1 MDALSDL
8 AFFSLVVKHG
18 NLSATARELGL
29 TPPAISARLAR
40 LEQRLGVRLLNRTT
54 RRVSVTQEGE
64 LYLAEGGRILA
75 DLEALERSVSS
86 ARAQP
91 QGLLRL
97 NATFGFGRAHIVPAV
112 SDFARQYPDV
122 EVLMRLTDRPLNLIE
137 EGFDVAVRFGD
148 LPDARLT
155 ARKIASNRRLLCA
168 SPRYLDAYGEP
179 RTPGDL
185 QRHRCIVVRENDVA
199 YGTWRLQAG
208 QRTETVKVRGPV
220 SSNDGQS
227 ALEWALDGHGIVM
240 RSEWET
246 AAHLRDGRLREV
258 LADWRTPPADI
269 HALYPERLNLPAKTV
284 AFVDFLAQRFA
295 RYLKAPGGAGGTW

>member
-8 AFFSLVVKHG
+8 AFFSLLVKHG
-18 NLSATARELGL
+18 NLSAAARELGL
-29 TPPAISARLAR
+29 TPPAVSTRLAK
-40 LEQRLGVRLLNRTT
+40 LEQRLGVRLLNRST

-64 LYLAEGGRILA
+64 LYLAEGSRILA
-75 DLEALERSVSS
+75 DLQALERSVSS
-86 ARAQP
+86 SRAQP

-97 NATFGFGRAHIVPAV
+97 NATFGFGRAHVTPAI
-112 SDFARQYPDV
+112 SDFARQYPEV
-122 EVLMRLTDRPLNLIE
+122 EVQLRLTDRPLNLIE
-137 EGFDVAVRFGD
+137 EGFDAAVRFGD

-168 SPRYLDAYGEP
+168 SPRYLETFGEP
-179 RTPGDL
+179 RTPGEL

-199 YGTWRLQAG
+199 YGTWRLESG
-208 QRTETVKVRGPV
+208 SRTETVKVRGPV

-246 AAHLRDGRLREV
+246 AALLRAGRLRQV
-258 LADWRTPPADI
+258 LTDWATPPADI
-269 HALYPERLNLPAKTV
+269 HVLYPERLNLPAKTL

-295 RYLKAPGGAGGTW
+295 RHLRAPGSQATVW

>member
-8 AFFSLVVKHG
+8 AFFSLLVKHG
-18 NLSATARELGL
+18 NLSAAARELGL
-29 TPPAISARLAR
+29 TPPAVSTRLAK
-40 LEQRLGVRLLNRTT
+40 LEQRLGVRLLNRST

-64 LYLAEGGRILA
+64 LYLAEGSRILA
-75 DLEALERSVSS
+75 DLQALERSVSS
-86 ARAQP
+86 SRAQP

-97 NATFGFGRAHIVPAV
+97 NATFGFGRAHVTPAI
-112 SDFARQYPDV
+112 SDFARQYPEV
-122 EVLMRLTDRPLNLIE
+122 EVQLRLTDRPLNLIE
-137 EGFDVAVRFGD
+137 EGFDAAVRFGD

-168 SPRYLDAYGEP
+168 SPRYLETFGEP
-179 RTPGDL
+179 RTPGEL

-199 YGTWRLQAG
+199 YGTWRLESG
-208 QRTETVKVRGPV
+208 SRTETVKVRGPV

-246 AAHLRDGRLREV
+246 AALLRAGRLRQV
-258 LADWRTPPADI
+258 LTDWATTPADI
-269 HALYPERLNLPAKTV
+269 HVLYPERLNLPAKTL

-295 RYLKAPGGAGGTW
+295 RHLRAPGSQAAVW

>member
-29 TPPAISARLAR
+29 TPPAVSTRLAK

-64 LYLAEGGRILA
+64 LYLAEGARILA
-75 DLEALERSVSS
+75 DLQALERSVSS

-97 NATFGFGRAHIVPAV
+97 NATFGFGRANIVPAV
-112 SDFARQYPDV
+112 SDFCRQFPDV
-122 EVLMRLTDRPLNLIE
+122 EVQMRLTDRPLNLIE

-155 ARKIASNRRLLCA
+155 ARRIASNRRLLCA
-168 SPRYLDAYGEP
+168 SPRYLEIHGEP
-179 RTPGDL
+179 RAPGDL
-185 QRHRCIVVRENDVA
+185 PRHRCIVVRENDVA
-199 YGTWRLQAG
+199 YGTWRLESGA
-208 QRTETVKVRGPV
+208 RAETVKVRGPV

-246 AAHLRDGRLREV
+246 AAHLRAGRLQEV
-258 LADWRTPPADI
+258 LTDWRTPPADI
-269 HALYPERLNLPAKTV
+269 HALYPERLNLPAKTL
-284 AFVDFLAQRFA
+284 AFVDFLSRRFA
-295 RYLKAPGGAGGTW
+295 RRLRAPGSDAAVW

>member
-29 TPPAISARLAR
+29 TPPAISTRLAK

-64 LYLAEGGRILA
+64 LYLAEGARILA
-75 DLEALERSVSS
+75 DLQALERSVSS

-112 SDFARQYPDV
+112 SDFCRQFPDV
-122 EVLMRLTDRPLNLIE
+122 EVQMRLTDRPLNLIE

-155 ARKIASNRRLLCA
+155 ARRIASNRRLLCA
-168 SPRYLDAYGEP
+168 SPRYLEIHGEP
-179 RTPGDL
+179 RAPGDL

-199 YGTWRLQAG
+199 YGTWRLESGA
-208 QRTETVKVRGPV
+208 RAETVKVRGPV

-246 AAHLRDGRLREV
+246 AAHLRAGRLQEV
-258 LADWRTPPADI
+258 LTDWRTPPADI
-269 HALYPERLNLPAKTV
+269 HALYPERLNLPAKTL
-284 AFVDFLAQRFA
+284 AFVDFLSRRFA
-295 RYLKAPGGAGGTW
+295 RRLRAPGSDTAVW

>member
-1 MDALSDL
+1 VDALSDL

-29 TPPAISARLAR
+29 TPPAVSTRLAK

-64 LYLAEGGRILA
+64 LYLAEGTRILA
-75 DLEALERSVSS
+75 DLQALERSVSS

-112 SDFARQYPDV
+112 SDFCRQYPDV
-122 EVLMRLTDRPLNLIE
+122 EVQMRLTDRPLNLIE
-137 EGFDVAVRFGD
+137 ENVDVAVRFGD

-168 SPRYLDAYGEP
+168 SPRYLEIHGEP
-179 RTPGDL
+179 RAPGDL

-199 YGTWRLQAG
+199 YGTWRLESGA
-208 QRTETVKVRGPV
+208 RAETVKVRGTV

-227 ALEWALDGHGIVM
+227 ALDWALDGHGIVM

-246 AAHLRDGRLREV
+246 AAHLRAGRLREV

-269 HALYPERLNLPAKTV
+269 HALYPERLNLPAKTL
-284 AFVDFLAQRFA
+284 AFVDFLSRRFA
-295 RYLKAPGGAGGTW
+295 RRVRAPGSDAAVW

>member
-1 MDALSDL
+1 MDAMSDL
-8 AFFSLVVKHG
+8 AFFSLLVKHG
-18 NLSATARELGL
+18 NLSAAARELGL
-29 TPPAISARLAR
+29 TPPAVSTRLAN
-40 LEQRLGVRLLNRTT
+40 LERRLGVRLLNRTT

-75 DLEALERSVSS
+75 DLEALERNVAS

-91 QGLLRL
+91 RGLLRL

-112 SDFARQYPDV
+112 SDFTRQYPEV
-122 EVLMRLTDRPLNLIE
+122 EVQMRLTDRPVNLMD
-137 EGFDVAVRFGD
+137 EGFDVAVRFGEI
-148 LPDARLT
+148 PDARLT

-168 SPRYLDAYGEP
+168 SPQYLRAHGEP
-179 RTPGDL
+179 RAPGDL

-199 YGTWRLQAG
+199 YGTWHLRSG
-208 QRTETVKVRGPV
+208 QRVETVKVRGPL

-246 AAHLRDGRLREV
+246 AAYLRSGRLRHV
-258 LADWRTPPADI
+258 LPDWSTPPADI

-284 AFVDFLAQRFA
+284 AFVDFLVQRFA
-295 RYLKAPGGAGGTW
+295 GHVRPPGGDDCVW

>member
-29 TPPAISARLAR
+29 TPPAVSTRLAK

-64 LYLAEGGRILA
+64 LYLAEGTRILA
-75 DLEALERSVSS
+75 DLQALERSVSS

-112 SDFARQYPDV
+112 SDFCRQYPDV
-122 EVLMRLTDRPLNLIE
+122 EVQMRLTDRPLNLIE
-137 EGFDVAVRFGD
+137 ENVDVAVRFGD

-168 SPRYLDAYGEP
+168 SPRYLDVHGEP
-179 RTPGDL
+179 RAPGDL

-199 YGTWRLQAG
+199 YGTWRLESGA
-208 QRTETVKVRGPV
+208 RTETVKVRGTV

-246 AAHLRDGRLREV
+246 AAHLRAGRLREV

-269 HALYPERLNLPAKTV
+269 HALYPERLNLPAKTL
-284 AFVDFLAQRFA
+284 AFVDFLSRRFA
-295 RYLKAPGGAGGTW
+295 RRVRAPGSDAAVW

>member
-8 AFFSLVVKHG
+8 AFFSLLVKHG
-18 NLSATARELGL
+18 NLSAAARELGL
-29 TPPAISARLAR
+29 TPPAVSTRLAK
-40 LEQRLGVRLLNRTT
+40 LEQRLGVRLLNRST
-54 RRVSVTQEGE
+54 RRVSVSQEGE
-64 LYLAEGGRILA
+64 LYLAEGSRILA
-75 DLEALERSVSS
+75 DLQALERSVSS
-86 ARAQP
+86 SRAQP

-97 NATFGFGRAHIVPAV
+97 NATFGFGRAHVTPAI
-112 SDFARQYPDV
+112 SDFARQYPEV
-122 EVLMRLTDRPLNLIE
+122 EVQLRLTDRPLNLIE
-137 EGFDVAVRFGD
+137 EGFDAAVRFGD

-168 SPRYLDAYGEP
+168 SPRYLETFGEP
-179 RTPGDL
+179 RTPGEL

-199 YGTWRLQAG
+199 YGTWRLESG
-208 QRTETVKVRGPV
+208 SRTETVKVRGPV

-246 AAHLRDGRLREV
+246 AALLRAGRLRQV
-258 LADWRTPPADI
+258 LTDWATPPADI
-269 HALYPERLNLPAKTV
+269 HVLYPERLNLPAKTL

-295 RYLKAPGGAGGTW
+295 RHLRAPGSQAAVW